1 MMDERPMR
9 FADLR
14 TAASLVTAARLGVAA
29 AAPFWAPWPGAW
41 AIYLLAVGSD
51 VLDGAIARRTGTA
64 SRAGAAFD
72 AWVDKILHVNLGWS
86 LAVADR
92 IPDAW
97 MLAWCARELIQGP
110 LVPVL
115 IHRFRVGHTAPNT
128 TSLLGRATAVLLAV
142 SVLTVLLG
150 GDATVTTGLTGLAGS
165 GAGLAY
171 AFRHFRR
178 PLTKA
183 SRGPVVPLEA
193 GGRAA

>member
-1 MMDERPMR
+1 MR
-9 FADLR
+9 LADLC

-41 AIYLLAVGSD
+41 AVYLLAVGSD
-51 VLDGAIARRTGTA
+51 VLDGAIARRAGTA

-115 IHRFRVGHTAPNT
+115 IHRFRVGNTAPNT
-128 TSLLGRATAVLLAV
+128 TSRLGRATAILLAV

-150 GDATVTTGLTGLAGS
+150 GDATVTTWLTGLAGA
-165 GAGLAY
+165 GAGLGY
-171 AFRHFRR
+171 AVRHFR
-178 PLTKA
+178 PSLTE
-183 SRGPVVPLEA
+183 SDPGTVIPVEE